1 MLKPWL
7 VALASAVMGSVL
19 SISLV
24 GQAQPNRPPSAV
36 AYVNPNRVLNE
47 SAHGRSEISRLQA
60 LQQRKNTELRT
71 KQQTL
76 EATRTQLA
84 QATDPAART
93 RLQQQEQEQ
102 RTDLERSSQ
111 AAQTELQALQREI
124 NVGMVQRVKTALDE
138 IMKTQPYQL
147 VLNGDT
153 SVIWSAGEVDLTAAV
168 VGRLNGQ

>member
-19 SISLV
+19 SLTLV

-36 AYVNPNRVLNE
+36 AYVNPNRVLTE
-47 SAHGRSEISRLQA
+47 SAHGRSEINRIQA
-60 LQQRKNTELRT
+60 LQQSRTTELRT
-71 KQQTL
+71 KQQAL
-76 EATRTQLA
+76 DATRTQLA
-84 QATDPAART
+84 QAADPASRA

-102 RTDLERSSQ
+102 RTDLERSTQ

-124 NVGMVQRVKTALDE
+124 NTDMARRVKSALDE
-138 IMKTQPYQL
+138 IMKTQAYQL

-153 SVIWSAGEVDLTAAV
+153 SVIWSAAEFDLTPAV